1 MVNLNK
7 RNKMLTNDIDT
18 LVVNLMGAPGAGK
31 STGSA
36 YVFSALKLQGINCEL
51 VQEYAKDRVWQKD
64 FEVFKNQFYVTGKQS
79 LRVSRLKG
87 NVDVVI
93 TDSPIIQGAFYAR
106 DKSYY
111 KSYEE
116 VLLAIHNE
124 YHNLNYYIIR
134 DKPYNPEG
142 RFQTELESDI
152 VAKELRQM
160 VDNLGIGMKEIKGN
174 VEGYNR
180 IVNDILEI
188 AFGDNAS

>member
-1 MVNLNK
+1 
-7 RNKMLTNDIDT
+7 MLTSEIDT

-31 STGSA
+31 STGAA

-87 NVDVVI
+87 NVDVII
-93 TDSPIIQGAFYAR
+93 TDSPIIQGAYYAR

-134 DKPYNPEG
+134 DKAYNPLG
-142 RFQTELESDI
+142 RFQTESEADQ
-152 VAKELRQM
+152 VAKEIRNM
-160 VDNLGIGMKEIKGN
+160 MENLGVGMKEIKGSAD
-174 VEGYNR
+174 GYNK

-188 AFGDNAS
+188 AFGDKA